1 MGKRPGHDA
10 LTELGSA
17 QRSRRG
23 KFKEPSQ
30 GSCLDDARAF
40 EEAMSGARPLAS
52 GPRRVVGSGSQ
63 VAPPRRPTATVRAKR
78 PEPGAKLPDEPAQGR
93 APDVSARELR
103 ALRSGERRT
112 EARLD
117 LHGMTREEALD
128 ALERFVQRSRAG
140 GSRAVLIIHGRG
152 LNSDG
157 GDPVLRPAVLAW
169 LGGGAATRAG
179 VMAFAPAPQR
189 AGGAGA
195 TVVLLRR

>member
-1 MGKRPGHDA
+1 MRKRPASD
-10 LTELGSA
+10 
-17 QRSRRG
+17 
-23 KFKEPSQ
+23 
-30 GSCLDDARAF
+30 DDARAF
-40 EEAMSGARPLAS
+40 EEAMSGARPLAE
-52 GPRRVVGSGSQ
+52 GPRRVTGTSRPRAPRSPAVVPAAKASAPVPAPGGEAASG
-63 VAPPRRPTATVRAKR
+63 K
-78 PEPGAKLPDEPAQGR
+78 

-128 ALERFVQRSRAG
+128 AAERFVQRSRAG
-140 GSRAVLIIHGRG
+140 GLRAVLIIHGRG

-169 LGGGAATRAG
+169 LGGAAATRAG

-189 AGGAGA
+189 AGGSGA
-195 TVVLLRR
+195 TVILLRR